1 LGLTRGRD
9 LRQVLVVE
17 LQGYHCGGEGG
28 IELDDNGRGEEEKS
42 EEEKKEIYREM
53 E

>member
-17 LQGYHCGGEGG
+17 LQGCHCGGEGG
-28 IELDDNGRGEEEKS
+28 IELDDNDRGEEEKS